1 MNDSTASDQAKTSEE
16 RIEQHLKDLSST
28 ASWLRVSV
36 NGIGHDIQSYINGQV
51 LVMGIASMFFL
62 VMLFIVFRVFMLPGH
77 SGDLMTVDRSIHALD
92 RRLARIESLL
102 QTRLSDSGLEQ
113 QLIRIEGVLRER
125 LPLRQ

>member
-1 MNDSTASDQAKTSEE
+1 
-16 RIEQHLKDLSST
+16 
-28 ASWLRVSV
+28 
-36 NGIGHDIQSYINGQV
+36 
-51 LVMGIASMFFL
+51 MGIASMFFF

-77 SGDLMTVDRSIHALD
+77 GGDLMTVDSSIHALD

-102 QTRLSDSGLEQ
+102 QTRLSDSRLEQ